1 MTPDSTA
8 TTSHGTASTQLP
20 DEFSGAWSE
29 SADEKEGRPV
39 NYWAV
44 FGAICI
50 VFQIG
55 VFVAWIAAGDADST
69 PTGPT
74 AVPDGIRVAATIQVV
89 ILLAV
94 AAALAGWFV
103 VKPLVTE
110 RRLTIDGMFLLGFL
124 TVGWQVVL
132 PNYNQLYMSFN
143 ADYFNLGSW
152 GPWIPGW
159 LPPNGHEIA
168 VPLLWLL
175 GVAIT
180 VGFGGIL
187 VANQLM
193 RAARRRWP
201 RIGMV
206 GLLGLTFAFLFVAA
220 LVLEFVFLRSG
231 VYAYGGG
238 YQDFS
243 LFAGHHYQLPI
254 YQPALAAFVWT
265 GFAAMRFFVNEK
277 GEVLPHR
284 GLDRVNGGN
293 VQRGAIRVVAI
304 AGMMNVLFF
313 LGWSLPTAALA
324 VHADEFPV
332 DLLERSY
339 LVSGL
344 CGPNT
349 EYHCPGPD
357 IPIPRPDSDFV
368 TPEGDLG
375 RKN

>member
-1 MTPDSTA
+1 MPSIDTEPNDRIDGS
-8 TTSHGTASTQLP
+8 
-20 DEFSGAWSE
+20 WSE
-29 SADEKEGRPV
+29 SHDETEGRPV

-55 VFVAWIAAGDADST
+55 VFAAWIAAGDAHGT

-74 AVPDGIRVAATIQVV
+74 AVPDGMRVAATVQVA
-89 ILLAV
+89 LLLVV
-94 AAALAGWFV
+94 AAALVGWFV

-110 RRLTIDGMFLLGFL
+110 RRLTLDGMFLLGIL

-132 PNYNQLYMSFN
+132 PNYNQLYMTFN
-143 ADYFNLGSW
+143 STYFNLGSW

-159 LPPNGHEIA
+159 LPPNGQEIA

-175 GVAIT
+175 GVSIT
-180 VGFGGIL
+180 VIFGGVL
-187 VANQLM
+187 VANGVM
-193 RAARRRWP
+193 KAARARMP
-201 RIGMV
+201 RLGVV
-206 GLLGLTFAFLFVAA
+206 GLLGLTFGFLFLVS
-220 LVLEFVFLRSG
+220 LVLEIAFLRMG
-231 VYAYGGG
+231 VYSYGGG
-238 YQDFS
+238 FQQFS
-243 LFAGHHYQLPI
+243 LFSDTHYQLPI
-254 YQPALAAFVWT
+254 YQPALLAAVWT
-265 GFAAMRFFVNEK
+265 GFAAMRFFTNER

-284 GLDRVNGGN
+284 GLDRIRGGN
-293 VQRGAIRVVAI
+293 VQRGAIRVAAV

-349 EYHCPGPD
+349 DYHCPGPD
-357 IPIPRPDSDFV
+357 IPIPRPDSDFI
-368 TPEGDLG
+368 TPDGDLG
-375 RKN
+375 AKD